1 MSSEKTTGFAEG
13 EYDLVAEKKKEFN
26 KPAESAYLKAERLV

>member
-1 MSSEKTTGFAEG
+1 MSDIQSSPGFAEE

-26 KPAESAYLKAERLV
+26 KPSVVAYL